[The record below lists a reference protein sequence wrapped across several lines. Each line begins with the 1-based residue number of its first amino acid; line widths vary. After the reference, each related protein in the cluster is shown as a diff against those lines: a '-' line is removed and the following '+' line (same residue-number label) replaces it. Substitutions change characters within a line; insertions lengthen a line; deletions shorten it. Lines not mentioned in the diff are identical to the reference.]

1 MLIGNNTAFVSE
13 YENISKTFSQ
23 FNEDVNK
30 LAKGLHDLGL
40 RRGDVVG
47 VWSCNSYSWIQVQ
60 YACAKLGIVLCTVNP
75 VYQSPEL
82 NYALR
87 KGQIKAIF
95 MPGNGSK
102 QEVVN
107 KYQNVLKQTL
117 SAKEEKESDPLI
129 LKDIIFMD
137 GNYSSEDAKG
147 GFNYMPITNL
157 VANNGNVDQSI
168 VDDVSPDDPAI
179 IMFTSGTTG
188 KPKGAY
194 LSHFTLVNNAL
205 LTGTQFGFSDPITML
220 IPLPFFHS
228 FAAVLGNISMTAVP
242 IKSVIANLK
251 YDVKLIVE
259 SMIKHSATHI
269 IVTPTMPQTA
279 GIEKYADRRRTS
291 MIKHSA
297 THIIV
302 TPTMVIDIL
311 NFVEKNSLKLPAL
324 RSMLIGGAPVPVEVA
339 HHIQRVIPSC
349 DDVRIGYGATELGPC
364 TTSCH
369 KNDTF
374 EQRMETVGSPLDL
387 VEVKIVDPVSGYIT
401 KIGEQEGNLG
411 ELLSR
416 GHNVMIGYW
425 RDEIKTKE
433 ALDEHKWYKS
443 GDLATMD
450 EKGFVKIIGRTKEM
464 IIRGGENI
472 YPREVEELLHTH
484 PEVFDAYVVGV
495 PDERTGEEVCAWVQ
509 LKNKDSKI
517 TEEEIRN
524 FCKDNI
530 SYFKVPRYV
539 LFVDGFPM
547 TPTGK
552 AKKFIMRDE
561 SCEKLGL
568 KENNKK
574 CQQ

>member
-1 MLIGNNTAFVSE
+1 MQNAYVSLPYSHAYGRSDKELQYLRIGDLLTNKAQTVGNNTAFVSE

-179 IMFTSGTTG
+179 IMFTSV
-188 KPKGAY
+188 
-194 LSHFTLVNNAL
+194 VNNAL
-205 LTGTQFGFSDPITML
+205 LTGTQFGFDDPITML

-269 IVTPTMPQTA
+269 IVTPTM
-279 GIEKYADRRRTS
+279 
-291 MIKHSA
+291 
-297 THIIV
+297 
-302 TPTMVIDIL
+302 VIDIL

-324 RSMLIGGAPVPVEVA
+324 R
-339 HHIQRVIPSC
+339 
-349 DDVRIGYGATELGPC
+349 
-364 TTSCH
+364 
-369 KNDTF
+369 
-374 EQRMETVGSPLDL
+374 
-387 VEVKIVDPVSGYIT
+387 
-401 KIGEQEGNLG
+401 
-411 ELLSR
+411 
-416 GHNVMIGYW
+416 
-425 RDEIKTKE
+425 
-433 ALDEHKWYKS
+433 
-443 GDLATMD
+443 
-450 EKGFVKIIGRTKEM
+450 
-464 IIRGGENI
+464 
-472 YPREVEELLHTH
+472 
-484 PEVFDAYVVGV
+484 
-495 PDERTGEEVCAWVQ
+495 
-509 LKNKDSKI
+509 
-517 TEEEIRN
+517 
-524 FCKDNI
+524 
-530 SYFKVPRYV
+530 
-539 LFVDGFPM
+539 
-547 TPTGK
+547 
-552 AKKFIMRDE
+552 
-561 SCEKLGL
+561 
-568 KENNKK
+568 
-574 CQQ
+574 